1 MCHKNICY
9 DSKLTC
15 VLSPGSMSHINIYY
29 VQQMQHVLVNLKQR
43 QTKPV
48 YILVPFDL
56 YYRLP
61 AVSVGT
67 AESLRSN
74 LGLRLQ

>member
-29 VQQMQHVLVNLKQR
+29 VQQMQHVE
-43 QTKPV
+43 
-48 YILVPFDL
+48 DM
-56 YYRLP
+56 
-61 AVSVGT
+61 
-67 AESLRSN
+67 AESGRVRAILEYR
-74 LGLRLQ
+74 QIMV